1 MQVEGQVGRLERFH
15 TKLIAEVKS
24 RQHMELEEEDGEKD
38 KMLKEIREFRT
49 DLKQK
54 TEPNIELK

>member
-1 MQVEGQVGRLERFH
+1 MEGQVGRLERFH

-24 RQHMELEEEDGEKD
+24 RQHMELEEEDGETDRRLNEIQK
-38 KMLKEIREFRT
+38 LKA

-54 TEPNIELK
+54 T